1 MSHDE
6 DGRGHCRMSRIRNDA
21 EAPEAAL
28 ARDLRAMID
37 AARSPEERKTA
48 EAAAADL
55 RKRAG
60 LQ

>member
-6 DGRGHCRMSRIRNDA
+6 DRRGQFRVSRIRNDA
-21 EAPEAAL
+21 ETAEAAV

-48 EAAAADL
+48 EAAAANL
-55 RKRAG
+55 RRRAG
-60 LQ
+60 FQ